1 LSTGSV
7 SGYNCTESIRNRNEA
22 MMLNLRQDEALEL
35 WRETLSASVRDDG
48 PDLSARQMAILLT
61 VYTSAPPH
69 TVKALA
75 GALRIAK
82 PAVTRALDRLSILGF
97 VRRAR
102 DQSDRRIVHVQRT
115 VKGAVFLSEFA
126 DQIAEAAEAVEP
138 RFGPAGGA
146 HPQ

>member
-1 LSTGSV
+1 MV
-7 SGYNCTESIRNRNEA
+7 V
-22 MMLNLRQDEALEL
+22 NLHQDEALEL

-48 PDLSARQMAILLT
+48 PDLSARQMAIVLT
-61 VYTSAPPH
+61 VYTSPPPH
-69 TVKALA
+69 TVRALA
-75 GALRIAK
+75 EALAIAK

-126 DQIAEAAEAVEP
+126 DQIAEAAGAIEP
-138 RFGPAGGA
+138 RFELGDESPL
-146 HPQ
+146 Q